1 MFDTTQTATNI
12 PRPKLYMYA
21 NFERF
26 SKMCYNIYNVT
37 KILWGD
43 ACNANI
49 ME

>member
-26 SKMCYNIYNVT
+26 IKMCYNIFNVT
-37 KILWGD
+37 KNLVGG
-43 ACNANI
+43 CL
-49 ME
+49 